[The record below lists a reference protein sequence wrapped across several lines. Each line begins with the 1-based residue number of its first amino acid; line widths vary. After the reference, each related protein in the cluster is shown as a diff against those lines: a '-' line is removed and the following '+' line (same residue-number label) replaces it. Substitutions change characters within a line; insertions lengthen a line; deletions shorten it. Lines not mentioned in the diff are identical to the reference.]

1 MVWINVHQSL
11 MRQFHL
17 LFWYQLH
24 TLNNFW
30 TSEVF
35 KNQSL
40 KSKWFSSSMKKEI
53 CMYSKLKSIM
63 RYFSCNYYFVLFSKI
78 FLWKWALNYVVWYL
92 KTSEAQ
98 ELFKSID
105 IKRSSGIATT
115 IFTLTEFSFDLLLLS
130 NTTTLRIWEHFTCF
144 VGMLSLVYYFVNY
157 TVGTK
162 KSFKSSCFK
171 ECFLWKLKLGNVE
184 FWGQENTL

>member
-1 MVWINVHQSL
+1 MIFI
-11 MRQFHL
+11 FH
-17 LFWYQLH
+17 
-24 TLNNFW
+24 
-30 TSEVF
+30 E
-35 KNQSL
+35 
-40 KSKWFSSSMKKEI
+40 KKI

-78 FLWKWALNYVVWYL
+78 FLWKWALNHVVWYL

-130 NTTTLRIWEHFTCF
+130 NTTTLRIWEHLH
-144 VGMLSLVYYFVNY
+144 VSLACCRLYI
-157 TVGTK
+157 TLLTIQWAQ
-162 KSFKSSCFK
+162 KSPSKVHVSK
-171 ECFLWKLKLGNVE
+171 NV
-184 FWGQENTL
+184 FCEN